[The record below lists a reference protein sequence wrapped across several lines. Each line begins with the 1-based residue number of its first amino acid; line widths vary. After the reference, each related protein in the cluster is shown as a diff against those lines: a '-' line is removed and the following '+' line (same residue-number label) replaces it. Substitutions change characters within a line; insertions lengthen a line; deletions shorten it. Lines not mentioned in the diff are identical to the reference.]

1 MHNEYG
7 LTWLDSVDVEAM
19 SPTQVSR
26 WTMYA
31 RYGFMKLRIKEAV
44 WRFESV
50 YASIYDTRRHL
61 AGEGVTGDITSS
73 SPLWALGA
81 KVSRGKYEGGRERF
95 ALDVPAVTSDGWIG
109 WRGLLRWREGFVCEL
124 LVCEACTGTG
134 VLRRLLLGLETGLL
148 GCWRSPLP
156 QQQSQQHGIQQ

>member
-1 MHNEYG
+1 
-7 LTWLDSVDVEAM
+7 
-19 SPTQVSR
+19 
-26 WTMYA
+26 
-31 RYGFMKLRIKEAV
+31 
-44 WRFESV
+44 
-50 YASIYDTRRHL
+50 L

-124 LVCEACTGTG
+124 LVCEAVR
-134 VLRRLLLGLETGLL
+134 VLRRPVIRPDVQLLRLAIVAEGGD
-148 GCWRSPLP
+148 
-156 QQQSQQHGIQQ
+156 